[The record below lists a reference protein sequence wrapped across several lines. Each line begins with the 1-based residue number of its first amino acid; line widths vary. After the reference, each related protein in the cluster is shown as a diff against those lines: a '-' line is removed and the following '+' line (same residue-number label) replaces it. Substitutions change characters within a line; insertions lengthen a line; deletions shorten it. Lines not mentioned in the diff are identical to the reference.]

1 MSPATSETK
10 DTESIKPL
18 VTEAAPSPLCTLRV
32 FRTEN
37 SRILILDS

>member
-18 VTEAAPSPLCTLRV
+18 VTEASPPHCAPLRV
-32 FRTEN
+32 FRTEQQDTEP
-37 SRILILDS
+37 R